1 MAKFYPDTP
10 GSFNG
15 SEGEEQVYETLQEL
29 DSQYVVFHSFRWVG
43 DGNRTDMDGEADFV
57 VFHPEI
63 HAISCNSAVL
73 SISVNS

>member
-29 DSQYVVFHSFRWVG
+29 DSHYVVFHSFRWVG
-43 DGNRTDMDGEADFV
+43 DVTLECRDEM
-57 VFHPEI
+57 
-63 HAISCNSAVL
+63 SWS
-73 SISVNS
+73 